1 METMNNEFS
10 YSNKESTPS
19 SDLLLTKETI
29 DTTVDTLSE
38 HMVVNIPKLL
48 EDPEDGEWGSSDFLK
63 CVEFPDDIYKYVN
76 VPGLDFKE
84 LVENPNLSNVEDI
97 TDRDSKIE
105 LLLFTEA
112 MLNTAIG
119 GIENIDREYKL
130 RELIDDIHPEWSY
143 ELNSIKKD
151 LRELTNKVSESKDK
165 NRPLS
170 SYLTSYKRKAY
181 NILTILSM
189 TAGMLSACNPV
200 QGTESSDIDGNE
212 KPTATQTI
220 SPTATQS
227 PTPTVTPSP
236 IPTET
241 PTSTPTEI
249 PTPTPMVEG
258 NIEVFSEEIEEGDVI
273 WNILEFQQII
283 NDYNPNADTSLSE
296 FLNQKQGQ
304 IEDKRNYEKV
314 IVMLEE
320 MKQFKNIDDITL
332 AKTLQNGLPE
342 LEMINVTWSDTV
354 LELFPRPVTGFVS
367 LQSEWFEEGLRFA
380 NSYNDGIY
388 TVGDFPISWFQIG
401 DLVFNTDTYQS
412 LSQEEDMEMYVVIS
426 VKRDSTGDKL
436 LVATSDQ
443 DKIKLIIVDNSNI
456 GEYFG
461 QKARSFIGRTRPMK
475 GE

>member
-1 METMNNEFS
+1 
-10 YSNKESTPS
+10 
-19 SDLLLTKETI
+19 
-29 DTTVDTLSE
+29 
-38 HMVVNIPKLL
+38 
-48 EDPEDGEWGSSDFLK
+48 
-63 CVEFPDDIYKYVN
+63 
-76 VPGLDFKE
+76 
-84 LVENPNLSNVEDI
+84 
-97 TDRDSKIE
+97 
-105 LLLFTEA
+105 
-112 MLNTAIG
+112 
-119 GIENIDREYKL
+119 
-130 RELIDDIHPEWSY
+130 
-143 ELNSIKKD
+143 
-151 LRELTNKVSESKDK
+151 
-165 NRPLS
+165 
-170 SYLTSYKRKAY
+170 
-181 NILTILSM
+181 
-189 TAGMLSACNPV
+189 
-200 QGTESSDIDGNE
+200 
-212 KPTATQTI
+212 
-220 SPTATQS
+220 
-227 PTPTVTPSP
+227 
-236 IPTET
+236 
-241 PTSTPTEI
+241 
-249 PTPTPMVEG
+249 MVEG